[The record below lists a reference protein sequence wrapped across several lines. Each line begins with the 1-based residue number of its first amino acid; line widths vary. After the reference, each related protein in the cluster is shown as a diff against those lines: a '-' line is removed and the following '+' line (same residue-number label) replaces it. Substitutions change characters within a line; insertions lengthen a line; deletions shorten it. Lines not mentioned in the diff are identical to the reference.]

1 MNTETF
7 SPKAFTAL
15 TMRNGE
21 WALGCR
27 DKGDG
32 HRQGHAEARHSS
44 EDRAWQWRRG
54 SWEDWSVSG
63 AGTWGWWQGMSL
75 QCLPS

>member
-7 SPKAFTAL
+7 SPKAFTVL
-15 TMRNGE
+15 TMHNGE

-32 HRQGHAEARHSS
+32 HRQDHTEARH
-44 EDRAWQWRRG
+44 EQ
-54 SWEDWSVSG
+54 
-63 AGTWGWWQGMSL
+63 
-75 QCLPS
+75 